1 MSAMR
6 CIVLPGMDGTGELL
20 ADFAAAMAPEFATEA
35 IAYPRDR
42 ALGYDA
48 LVERVR
54 PRLPTDAP
62 YLLLGESFSGPI
74 AIRLAA
80 ARPPQLAGLVLC
92 ASFARAPRPPG
103 SPLSAAM
110 LARLAGRLPLARL
123 PARWVA
129 TAMLG
134 RWSSPSWRARLG
146 PLLAS
151 LDPAVMRH
159 RLREGGAVD
168 VTAALTEIACPL
180 LYLRARRDRLVP
192 RDSWRRIAEAH
203 PDARCIEL
211 DAPHFLLQ
219 ACAQAAADAIRGW
232 RDEFAGAAGG

>member
-1 MSAMR
+1 MTPMR

-20 ADFAAAMAPEFATEA
+20 SDFVAAMAPEFATEV

-42 ALGYDA
+42 PLGYDE
-48 LVERVR
+48 LVARVR
-54 PRLPTDAP
+54 PQLPTDEP
-62 YLLLGESFSGPI
+62 YLLIGESFSGPI

-80 ARPPQLAGLVLC
+80 SKPPSLAGLVLC

-103 SPLSAAM
+103 SPLNAAT
-110 LARLAGRLPLARL
+110 LARLAGLLPLARM
-123 PARWVA
+123 PTRWVA

-134 RWSSPSWRARLG
+134 RWSSPQWRARLG

-168 VTAALTEIACPL
+168 VTAALAEIACPL
-180 LYLRARRDRLVP
+180 LYLRARRDRLVSA
-192 RDSWRRIAEAH
+192 DSWRSIGEAR
-203 PDARCIEL
+203 PDARCIEI

-219 ACAQAAADAIRGW
+219 AHAPAAAAAVRAW
-232 RDEFAGAAGG
+232 HDEFANTGGD